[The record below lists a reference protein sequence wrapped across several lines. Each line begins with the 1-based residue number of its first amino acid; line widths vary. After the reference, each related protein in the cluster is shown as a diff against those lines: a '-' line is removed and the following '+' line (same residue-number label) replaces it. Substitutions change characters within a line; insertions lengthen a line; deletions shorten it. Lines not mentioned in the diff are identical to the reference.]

1 MNRRDIVLSL
11 LALGASPLAAKAQ
24 PAEKVWRIGYLGQ
37 TAGPTATTVV
47 FLDELRSL
55 GYVEGRNLSIEYR
68 WAAGNMERL
77 PEMAA
82 ELVRLKPD
90 LIVTGATEP
99 VRAAKRATSSI
110 PLVMTGASDPV
121 GSGLV
126 ASLARPGGN
135 VTGMTIQNTDQATK
149 HLQLVRELVPGAT
162 RIAVLNQTDAKNSA
176 SLLFIEQIQPVTR
189 KMGITLVVQQVSER
203 EPLAGAFA
211 AMQRARVQA
220 LIAPLNTFTIEH
232 GKQIVELVAQHRL
245 PTIYGLR
252 ANAEAGGLMSY
263 GPNLPQSLR
272 RAAHY
277 VDRVLKGAK
286 PADLPVE
293 QPTKFELVINM
304 KTAKALGIT
313 IPQSLLARADEVIQ

>member
-1 MNRRDIVLSL
+1 MNRRDTL
-11 LALGASPLAAKAQ
+11 LALIALGASPLAAEAQ
-24 PAEKVWRIGYLGQ
+24 QTERVWRIGYLGQ
-37 TAGPTATTVV
+37 TAGSNANDAAFV
-47 FLDELRSL
+47 DELRSL
-55 GYVEGRNLSIEYR
+55 GYVEGRNLAIVYR
-68 WAAGNMERL
+68 WAAGNFERL
-77 PEMAA
+77 PELAA
-82 ELVRLKPD
+82 ELVRLKLD

-99 VRAAKRATSSI
+99 VRAAKRATSTI

-135 VTGMTIQNTDQATK
+135 VTGMTIQSTDLAGK
-149 HLQLVRELVPGAT
+149 DLQLVRELVPGAT
-162 RIAVLNQTDAKNSA
+162 RIGVLIQKGGKDTAGS
-176 SLLFIEQIQPVTR
+176 LFIEQLQTVT
-189 KMGITLVVQQVSER
+189 KKLGITLVVEQVDKPEA
-203 EPLAGAFA
+203 LAAAFA

-220 LIAPLNTFTIEH
+220 LIAPLNTFTIQH

-245 PTIYGLR
+245 PAIYGLR

-272 RAAHY
+272 RVAHY
-277 VDRVLKGAK
+277 VDRILKGAK

-304 KTAKALGIT
+304 KTAKTLGIT
-313 IPQSLLARADEVIQ
+313 IPQTLLARADEVIR